1 MRRKADEY
9 WRRQDKLN
17 FKNPLKSN
25 IFAKKSLNVPRRP
38 RIWLNFISVKLPRP
52 PRSGSRNRAWTH
64 SKMIFFK
71 SHRTIRFRTLKLHT
85 HAIHC
90 IDRYNFKLK
99 ICIKM
104 HEISWNYIDRHN
116 FKLDICIKI
125 WKTASLDTI
134 SKLKMTCFR
143 TKTEVLESWNFV
155 GKSDLQNALKK
166 RLGSCSIPGSTRPFA
181 FCVNGRAP
189 SVRTTEAP
197 DFGPAGVV

>member
-1 MRRKADEY
+1 M
-9 WRRQDKLN
+9 
-17 FKNPLKSN
+17 
-25 IFAKKSLNVPRRP
+25 KKHRYCGVFSSFTQGKTTIVDPGIEHEP
-38 RIWLNFISVKLPRP
+38 IVK
-52 PRSGSRNRAWTH
+52 WY
-64 SKMIFFK
+64 FFK

-90 IDRYNFKLK
+90 IDRYNFKLE

-134 SKLKMTCFR
+134 SNLKMTCFR

-155 GKSDLQNALKK
+155 GKGDLQNASKK
-166 RLGSCSIPGSTRPFA
+166 RLGSCSIPGSATWALAVIFA
-181 FCVNGRAP
+181 QNCVFW
-189 SVRTTEAP
+189 T
-197 DFGPAGVV
+197 FKKLKK